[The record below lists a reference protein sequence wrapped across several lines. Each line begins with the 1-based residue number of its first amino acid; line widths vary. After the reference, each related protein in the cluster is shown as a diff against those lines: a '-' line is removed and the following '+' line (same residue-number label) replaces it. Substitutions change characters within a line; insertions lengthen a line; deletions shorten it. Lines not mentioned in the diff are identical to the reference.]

1 MKFWERFYE
10 LCEKKN
16 EKPNSVCN
24 KLGFS
29 NATATHWKNGAIPK
43 GDALIALSTY
53 FGVPSDFL
61 LGLGIFKDWDKIK
74 ENKNEIIQFWNK
86 WDGELAKRFNLNDE
100 ITFINLVCA
109 MLAQI
114 DFYEEG
120 ITLYPRFLTFDE
132 IMLAYKNNNNDNN
145 GQQAINGNV
154 TVNSTADDKKDTL
167 TEQFIQKIEQL
178 DLDDKVDVMQYVKNK
193 K

>member
-1 MKFWERFYE
+1 M
-10 LCEKKN
+10 
-16 EKPNSVCN
+16 
-24 KLGFS
+24 
-29 NATATHWKNGAIPK
+29 
-43 GDALIALSTY
+43 IALSTY

-167 TEQFIQKIEQL
+167 TEQFIQKFEQL
-178 DLDDKVDVMQYVKNK
+178 DFDDKVDVMQYVKNK